1 MLVKF
6 LTYFLIDFEKKNNG
20 FVICISSVAGLRGR
34 AKNFFYGSA
43 KAALNE
49 FLSGCRNYY
58 NGSNIHIMTVLP
70 GFIQKSG
77 NIDQNKLLSIKP
89 SKLAHKIF
97 NAQQQ
102 GKEVLYSSNL
112 WRIIMI
118 IIRVLPNSIFNK
130 IKF

>member
-1 MLVKF
+1 
-6 LTYFLIDFEKKNNG
+6 
-20 FVICISSVAGLRGR
+20 
-34 AKNFFYGSA
+34 
-43 KAALNE
+43 
-49 FLSGCRNYY
+49 
-58 NGSNIHIMTVLP
+58 MTVLP